1 MLFLSL
7 FFPHHINGVMYIH
20 DEAVTHYI
28 DMIDQTTLGHWF
40 LKEEFGVTPRI
51 GWQIDPF
58 GHSVVQAYLSVMWW
72 CRPELT
78 PNQARV
84 LVPFYKDLELIH
96 VEERFGSVIKC
107 KNWFTNEDVAIK
119 ILHIPED
126 QKNNGIPF
134 TILRHAAMLK
144 YFNHP
149 HIIRLG

>member
-1 MLFLSL
+1 
-7 FFPHHINGVMYIH
+7 
-20 DEAVTHYI
+20 
-28 DMIDQTTLGHWF
+28 
-40 LKEEFGVTPRI
+40 VTPRI

-58 GHSVVQAYLSVMWW
+58 GHFVVQAYLSVMWWW

-84 LVPFYKDLELIH
+84 LIPFYKGLELIH

-144 YFNHP
+144 DFNHP